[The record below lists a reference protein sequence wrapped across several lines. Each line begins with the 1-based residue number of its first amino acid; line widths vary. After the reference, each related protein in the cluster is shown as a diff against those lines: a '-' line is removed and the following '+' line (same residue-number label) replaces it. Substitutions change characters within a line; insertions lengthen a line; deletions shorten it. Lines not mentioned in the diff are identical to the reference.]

1 MDTTALTSLAGLLE
15 RLESS
20 ESDAQFFL
28 SGVVEI
34 VDNGGKTVGTVSLN
48 GAESAHELIGLPD

>member
-1 MDTTALTSLAGLLE
+1 LADLLK
-15 RLESS
+15 RLESA
-20 ESDAQFFL
+20 ESDTAFFL

-34 VDNGGKTVGTVSLN
+34 TDEAGKTVGTVSLN